1 MSYPTSTEDGTIN
14 LVLNCV
20 AKEIRKEYP
29 QFEGV
34 KFTELIGRK
43 SRKREIVYAR
53 QMSYFF
59 IKENTFCSLK
69 YLGTLFCAK
78 PQDHSTVIHAC
89 QTISD
94 LYCSDKATIRMVNAI
109 RADITELKAVKDP
122 TKIENAFKFTEFFMP
137 KIASPVNGVLCC

>member
-1 MSYPTSTEDGTIN
+1 MSRPITETTQQDEGTIN

-34 KFTELIGRK
+34 KFKEEIGKK
-43 SRKREIVYAR
+43 SRKREIVFAR
-53 QMSYFF
+53 QMAYFF

-78 PQDHSTVIHAC
+78 HQDHSTVIHAC

-94 LYCSDKATIRMVNAI
+94 LYCSDKLTRRIVDTIRN
-109 RADITELKAVKDP
+109 DIKLYKSINDP
-122 TKIENAFKFTEFFMP
+122 TKIEAAFKFAEFVPQNM
-137 KIASPVNGVLCC
+137 GVCC